1 MHEQRYN
8 ACGQSDSKGGR
19 LIRSAPALVRFEQA
33 HVRVAPA
40 PGVVHRPRDA
50 GQVVSRPGRGGQL
63 DAQAHVVGRSRSQRG
78 PAGGGALS

>member
-33 HVRVAPA
+33 HVRAAPA
-40 PGVVHRPRDA
+40 
-50 GQVVSRPGRGGQL
+50 PGRGGQL